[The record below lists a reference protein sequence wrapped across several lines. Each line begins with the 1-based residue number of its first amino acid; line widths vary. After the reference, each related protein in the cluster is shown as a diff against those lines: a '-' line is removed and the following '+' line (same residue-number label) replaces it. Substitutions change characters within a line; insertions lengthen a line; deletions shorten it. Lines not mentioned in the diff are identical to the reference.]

1 MKRVMWF
8 RRDLRLQDN
17 KALAHALQNSAADEL
32 ILLFQMNPKQFIQE
46 SANHNAF
53 FASLAS
59 FKERIDQEAHLQ
71 IMVGEPL
78 DLFSRL
84 KRKLPDWQ
92 AIYFNEDTCGFGAKR
107 DQQAMRFF
115 EENNIQSFSFQDAY
129 LHGSEE
135 IKKNDGSKYQV
146 FTPYYNKWKEAPKE
160 TPIPV
165 SYTAEKIFSACLFP
179 EEEAAYREQIARIP
193 LTHYSVGE
201 KTARRCLNTF
211 IDQKLQ
217 SYENKRDFPY
227 QDQTSHL
234 STFFKNGRT
243 FDSHYLARACICA
256 F

>member
-1 MKRVMWF
+1 M
-8 RRDLRLQDN
+8 
-17 KALAHALQNSAADEL
+17 L
-32 ILLFQMNPKQFIQE
+32 IITL
-46 SANHNAF
+46 

-165 SYTAEKIFSACLFP
+165 SYTAEKFLVRVF
-179 EEEAAYREQIARIP
+179 
-193 LTHYSVGE
+193 
-201 KTARRCLNTF
+201 F
-211 IDQKLQ
+211 QKRKQLIV
-217 SYENKRDFPY
+217 NRLRGF
-227 QDQTSHL
+227 L
-234 STFFKNGRT
+234 
-243 FDSHYLARACICA
+243 
-256 F
+256 